1 MHQRIERFENQV
13 ISENFIQKFE
23 VAFELSWRENTALER
38 KFSIKDFFSRC
49 DQIHRKPF
57 HAVI

>member
-13 ISENFIQKFE
+13 ISVQKFE

-57 HAVI
+57 RAVI